1 MPRTRVLFL
10 LLLVMAA
17 CAEEPPPPAPPPP
30 PQIHLGEPVRGEL
43 ALSDSVVAGSREDR
57 WSLDLAA
64 GQRVY
69 LTLRA
74 DSFDAELRLRDT
86 AGMLAAFNNDA
97 LGRDAAV
104 AYRAVVAGRHT
115 VAVRGRGTPA
125 LGGYELIAAPLPD
138 SAAAPGASPVIAIG
152 DSVVGV
158 LEYGDHMTESARGYQ
173 RPDRLRGLV
182 DYYRFRSD
190 SSGWVAVELRSPHF
204 DAYLAIGDSSG
215 WNGTRGDDGAG
226 GTDARLVYAVEAGR
240 KYTLA
245 AASFGADRAPGA
257 YTLTIRPTTGPR
269 NVSRTTELTGGT
281 VQPLTLPTPES
292 RVCQGKGVRAAP
304 AYDRARRLS
313 HVMSVVSGGETYSAD
328 SAAVDPSQVELVL
341 CMERSALVMQVCHY
355 NGPSITRYRYRWT
368 ASLLEARTARRL
380 AEESVQGD
388 MPRACGFTESW
399 SLTTIGGSH
408 DSYGE
413 ALTDIRP
420 RLARWIAHEAADT
433 ALPALPRRFASAGP
447 ARSGGKREP
456 SVKPK

>member
-1 MPRTRVLFL
+1 MPRTRLLVL
-10 LLLVMAA
+10 LLAIAA
-17 CAEEPPPPAPPPP
+17 CADEPPPAAAPPP
-30 PQIHLGEPVRGEL
+30 QVRLGEPVRGEL

-69 LTLRA
+69 VTLRA

-97 LGRDAAV
+97 LGRDAAL
-104 AYRAVVAGRHT
+104 AYRAVAAGRYT

-125 LGGYELIAAPLPD
+125 RGGYELIAAALPD
-138 SAAAPGASPVIAIG
+138 SAAAPGATPIIAIG

-158 LEYGDHMTESARGYQ
+158 LEYGDRMTEAARGYE

-204 DAYLAIGDSSG
+204 DAYLAVGDSNG
-215 WNGTRGDDGAG
+215 WNGTRDDDGAG

-245 AASFGADRAPGA
+245 AASFGAERAPGA

-269 NVSRTTELTGGT
+269 TASGTTEPAGGT
-281 VQPLTLPTPES
+281 VEPLTLPTPES

-304 AYDRARRLS
+304 AYDRARRQR
-313 HVMSVVSGGETYSAD
+313 HVMSVVSGGATYPAD
-328 SAAVDPSQVELVL
+328 SGAVEPSQVELVL
-341 CMERSALVMQVCHY
+341 CMERSAVVMQVCHY
-355 NGPSITRYRYRWT
+355 NGPSITRNRYRWT
-368 ASLLEARTARRL
+368 ATLLEARTARRL
-380 AEESVQGD
+380 AEASVQGD
-388 MPRACGFTESW
+388 MPRACGFSEPW
-399 SLTTIGGSH
+399 SLTVIGGSH
-408 DSYGE
+408 ESYGQ
-413 ALTDIRP
+413 ALADLQP
-420 RLARWIAHEAADT
+420 RLAQWIQHEAADS
-433 ALPALPRRFASAGP
+433 ALPALPRRIASAGP
-447 ARSGGKREP
+447 ARPGGKREP
-456 SVKPK
+456 GVRAK